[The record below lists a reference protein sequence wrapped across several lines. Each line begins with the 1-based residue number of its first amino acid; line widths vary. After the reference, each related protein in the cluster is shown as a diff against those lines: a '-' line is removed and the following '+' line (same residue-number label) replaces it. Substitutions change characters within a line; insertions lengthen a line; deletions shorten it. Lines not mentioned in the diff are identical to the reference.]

1 MNVEDGQV
9 LQDCLDML
17 VDWANKWGMK
27 FNTGKCKVM
36 HVGSSN
42 LRIQYSMS
50 GQVLETTE
58 RDIGV
63 LVSAGMKPA
72 RQCLKAAQTAGSVLG
87 QISRAFHYRDRKT
100 FVKLYKQYVRP
111 HLEFAVTAW
120 SPWTV
125 ADKESLERVQRRA
138 VKMISGLASNDYHER
153 LAELGMETLEERRH
167 RMDMAQVYK
176 IVTGKDKVNSDT
188 WFTMA
193 RDGER
198 LTRGNAHLLS
208 LKQQRSRLEVRKN
221 FFSQRVVES
230 WNAIPAVIKD
240 SKNVSSF
247 KRLYGAHR
255 DKVGIAT

>member
-1 MNVEDGQV
+1 MN
-9 LQDCLDML
+9 
-17 VDWANKWGMK
+17 
-27 FNTGKCKVM
+27 FNTSKCKVM
-36 HVGSSN
+36 HVGTTN
-42 LRIQYSMS
+42 LKIQYNMS
-50 GQVLETTE
+50 GHMLGTTETE

-63 LVSAGMKPA
+63 LVSANMKPA
-72 RQCLKAAQTAGSVLG
+72 RQCQKAAQTAGSVLG

-125 ADKESLERVQRRA
+125 ADKECLERVQMRA
-138 VKMISGLASNDYHER
+138 IKMVSGLISNDYHER

-188 WFTMA
+188 WFTMG
-193 RDGER
+193 REGQR
-198 LTRGNAHLLS
+198 MTRGNAHPLS
-208 LKQQRSRLEVRKN
+208 LKQQRARLEVRRN

-230 WNAIPAVIKD
+230 WNKIPTVIKD
-240 SKNVSSF
+240 TKNVSSF

-255 DKVGIAT
+255 DKVDIAA